1 MYKLYSTLL
10 TFLILAVTI
19 VPCAGSERGDFGPW
33 SDMPPDVYSASGR
46 GSWGAEAAIF
56 CLRMF
61 SEYISPVDGNRCQM
75 YPTCAS
81 YSAQASRKHG
91 FVIGTIMT
99 ADRLMHESEEVETA
113 PLIIKHGVGRFHDP
127 VDANDFWWYKNK

>member
-10 TFLILAVTI
+10 TFLILAVTV
-19 VPCAGSERGDFGPW
+19 VPCAGSGGDDFGPW
-33 SDMPPDVYSASGR
+33 SDMTPGVHSAAGR

-56 CLRMF
+56 CLQVF
-61 SEYISPVDGNRCQM
+61 SEYISPVDGDRCRM

-81 YSAQASRKHG
+81 YSVQAYRKHG

-99 ADRLMHESEEVETA
+99 ADRLMHESEETETA
-113 PLIIKHGVGRFHDP
+113 PLIIKHGAGRFHDP
-127 VDANDFWWYKNK
+127 VEANDFWWYKEK